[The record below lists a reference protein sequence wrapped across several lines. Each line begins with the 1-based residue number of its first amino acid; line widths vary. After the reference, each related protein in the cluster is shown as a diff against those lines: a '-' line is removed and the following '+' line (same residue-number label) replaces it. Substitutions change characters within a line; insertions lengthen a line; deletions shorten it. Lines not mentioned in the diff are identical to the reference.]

1 MKPWLRYA
9 LTFGA
14 ASAVITL
21 LFNWLGNVTGSGD
34 ACHRSSPLGLLA
46 FLVFLVL
53 MGAAGFM
60 TTRFGATIGMATMSG
75 LIGGL
80 ISAIGTVIALAI
92 LFSSF
97 NAAGCVVNTSNT
109 GVSSQTIVT
118 AGGIV
123 AGIVLT
129 LVGLGVGAG
138 AGAIGGLIGRRPAAT
153 AV

>member
-1 MKPWLRYA
+1 MKPWVRYA

-14 ASAVITL
+14 VSAVITL
-21 LFNWLGNVTGSGD
+21 LFNWLGNVTGGGD

-46 FLVFLVL
+46 FLVFLAL

-60 TTRFGATIGMATMSG
+60 TTRSGATIGMATMSG

-80 ISAIGTVIALAI
+80 ISAIGTVIALVI
-92 LFSSF
+92 IFSSF
-97 NAAGCVVNTSNT
+97 NAAGCVVNNNT

-123 AGIVLT
+123 AGIFLSVI
-129 LVGLGVGAG
+129 GLGVGAG

-153 AV
+153 TV

>member
-1 MKPWLRYA
+1 MKPWLRNA
-9 LTFGA
+9 VNFGA
-14 ASAVITL
+14 ASAVMTL
-21 LFNWLGNVTGSGD
+21 LFNWLGNATGSGD

-46 FLVFLVL
+46 FLVFLGL

-60 TTRFGATIGMATMSG
+60 TTRSGATIGMATMSG

-80 ISAIGTVIALAI
+80 ISGIGTIIALVI
-92 LFSSF
+92 ISSSI
-97 NAAGCVVNTSNT
+97 NAAGCVVNNNTT

-123 AGIVLT
+123 AGIIFTVL
-129 LVGLGVGAG
+129 GAGVGAG

-153 AV
+153 TV

>member
-14 ASAVITL
+14 VSAVVTL
-21 LFNWLGNVTGSGD
+21 LFNWLGNATGSGN
-34 ACHRSSPLGLLA
+34 ACQRSSPLGVLA
-46 FLVFLVL
+46 FLVFLGL

-60 TTRFGATIGMATMSG
+60 TTRSGATIGMATMSG

-80 ISAIGTVIALAI
+80 ISAIGTVIALVI
-92 LFSSF
+92 IFSSI
-97 NAAGCVVNTSNT
+97 NAAGCVVNNNT

-123 AGIVLT
+123 AGIFLT
-129 LVGLGVGAG
+129 VIGLGVGAG
-138 AGAIGGLIGRRPAAT
+138 SGAIGGLIGRRPAAT
-153 AV
+153 TV

>member
-21 LFNWLGNVTGSGD
+21 LFNWIGNATASGD
-34 ACHRSSPLGLLA
+34 ACHRSSPLGVLA
-46 FLVFLVL
+46 FLVFLLL

-60 TTRFGATIGMATMSG
+60 TTRSGATIGMATMSG

-80 ISAIGTVIALAI
+80 ISAIGTVIALMI
-92 LFSSF
+92 IFSSF
-97 NAAGCVVNTSNT
+97 NAAGCVVNNNT

-123 AGIVLT
+123 AGIFLSVI
-129 LVGLGVGAG
+129 GLGVGAG

-153 AV
+153 GV